1 MITFFDYRSS
11 SSESDSS
18 TDEVDNKAR
27 LMRRG
32 YMVQQVKRQLERISE
47 EWAKHCMDAD
57 NVNFRALD
65 HGIKLLRGAVSD
77 MQSNAERMARKRVS
91 PHNLTPEQSW
101 RIENMSLYQLK
112 DLPSAVAR
120 GSGSGLGGGASSSGG
135 DACICSGLGG
145 LRRGKGRGVTS
156 MSANFS
162 QPHRSSPCYGKSGW
176 KR

>member
-1 MITFFDYRSS
+1 
-11 SSESDSS
+11 
-18 TDEVDNKAR
+18 
-27 LMRRG
+27 MRRG
-32 YMVQQVKRQLERISE
+32 LMVKQVKAELDVISE
-47 EWAKHCMDAD
+47 EWAKHSKDAD

-135 DACICSGLGG
+135 DACIGSGLGG
-145 LRRGKGRGVTS
+145 LWRGKGRGVTS

-162 QPHRSSPCYGKSGW
+162 QPHRSSPYYGKSGW